1 MPGLPPVIAAVLP
14 KFDACPL
21 RLPVVERALQSP
33 GKAKAGDRRPEV
45 RECIEVT
52 HRLCLPGPPWVLM
65 LPVCVLVHYGEE
77 VCSGAVSPRKR
88 MGPLM

>member
-1 MPGLPPVIAAVLP
+1 MPGPPPVIAAVLP
-14 KFDACPL
+14 KFDACLL
-21 RLPVVERALQSP
+21 RLPVVGRTLRSP

-65 LPVCVLVHYGEE
+65 LPVCVLVRYEE
-77 VCSGAVSPRKR
+77 
-88 MGPLM
+88 LL